1 MFKKFKEYKILILKN
16 NNLNIREFNSSTLLI
31 LLSSVSILFLSII
44 VLSFYST
51 DLKKIISFYEI
62 RRHQNNNKILQD
74 KINTQKNKIDLL
86 INEINSLKNRDENLR
101 KLLRMPSIN
110 EDTRKLGIGGKDTLI
125 KNFNDLNY
133 LLPSKIN
140 LNDLP
145 KNLAFVERSINL
157 EKLSYKEIEMKLESN
172 LDYYLHFPAIYPVSV
187 KEAKRT
193 SRYGQRLDPF
203 TKTRRFHEGD
213 DFSGKIGVTVI
224 ATADGIVKNS
234 RKYGSFG
241 NYIEI
246 DHGNGYVTA
255 YGHLSKRKVKK
266 GEKIVRGQKIG
277 EIGNT
282 GRSTAPHLHYEVQY
296 KNKHT
301 NPNKFYFD
309 ITT

>member
-1 MFKKFKEYKILILKN
+1 
-16 NNLNIREFNSSTLLI
+16 LNIREFNSSKLLI

-62 RRHQNNNKILQD
+62 RRHQNNNNILQD

-187 KEAKRT
+187 EEAKRT

>member
-1 MFKKFKEYKILILKN
+1 MFKKFKDYKILILKN
-16 NNLNIREFNSSTLLI
+16 NNLNIREFNSSKLLI

-187 KEAKRT
+187 EEAKRT

>member
-1 MFKKFKEYKILILKN
+1 MFKKFKDYKILILKN
-16 NNLNIREFNSSTLLI
+16 NNLNIREFNSSKLFI
-31 LLSSVSILFLSII
+31 LLSSVSILLLCII

-74 KINTQKNKIDLL
+74 KIHTQKNKIDLL

-125 KNFNDLNY
+125 KTFNDLNY

-172 LDYYLHFPAIYPVSV
+172 LDYYLHFPAIYPVSIE
-187 KEAKRT
+187 EAKRT

>member
-1 MFKKFKEYKILILKN
+1 
-16 NNLNIREFNSSTLLI
+16 
-31 LLSSVSILFLSII
+31 
-44 VLSFYST
+44 
-51 DLKKIISFYEI
+51 
-62 RRHQNNNKILQD
+62 
-74 KINTQKNKIDLL
+74 
-86 INEINSLKNRDENLR
+86 
-101 KLLRMPSIN
+101 
-110 EDTRKLGIGGKDTLI
+110 
-125 KNFNDLNY
+125 
-133 LLPSKIN
+133 
-140 LNDLP
+140 
-145 KNLAFVERSINL
+145 
-157 EKLSYKEIEMKLESN
+157 MKLESN

-187 KEAKRT
+187 VEAKRT

-241 NYIEI
+241 NYFEI